1 MLRLFSYNDENFTV
15 IGNVL
20 FFHVLSTGTL
30 TTDKKL
36 IAVPPDIFRRV
47 VTKECVGFMSYDIPY
62 GNSSIYPL
70 NFKDMA
76 LIYKG
81 QNLTGEVNRYITGF
95 TLLKNI

>member
-1 MLRLFSYNDENFTV
+1 
-15 IGNVL
+15 
-20 FFHVLSTGTL
+20 
-30 TTDKKL
+30 
-36 IAVPPDIFRRV
+36 
-47 VTKECVGFMSYDIPY
+47 MSYDIPY

-81 QNLTGEVNRYITGF
+81 KNLAGEVNRYITGF